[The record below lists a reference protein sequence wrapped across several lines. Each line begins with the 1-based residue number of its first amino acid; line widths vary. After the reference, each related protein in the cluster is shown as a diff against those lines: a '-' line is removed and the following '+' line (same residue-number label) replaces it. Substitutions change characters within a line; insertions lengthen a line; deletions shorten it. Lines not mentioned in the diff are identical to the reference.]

1 MTDKE
6 KTIGSAPKAKGT
18 VKKSFGTLSN
28 KSAGRTDGLWARI
41 QNTLVGLKE
50 AITGK

>member
-1 MTDKE
+1 MTDKD
-6 KTIGSAPKAKGT
+6 KTIGSAPKAKR
-18 VKKSFGTLSN
+18 SFGTAGTASN
-28 KSAGRTDGLWARI
+28 KSAGKTERLWARI